1 MGEIKCQEGS
11 SVRLP
16 LPQPSRSQL
25 VETQLAQLQAKNK
38 ALEEE
43 SLGFWMFLL
52 KTVLFPFSFFCSDTL
67 GCKKVNMQHDCD
79 DDLLTTSNAVVSI
92 DSPTRPRNRRLK
104 AKMQET
110 TRVPVSCLA
119 AIDSNY

>member
-1 MGEIKCQEGS
+1 MRHDWIDFIKLLLRSTGHVSLKSLNLLNVSLCVVNFAIFRHAVRDELGELKCQEGS

-43 SLGFWMFLL
+43 SLGFWKFIII
-52 KTVLFPFSFFCSDTL
+52 
-67 GCKKVNMQHDCD
+67 VNFV
-79 DDLLTTSNAVVSI
+79 NGF
-92 DSPTRPRNRRLK
+92 
-104 AKMQET
+104 
-110 TRVPVSCLA
+110 
-119 AIDSNY
+119 

>member
-52 KTVLFPFSFFCSDTL
+52 KTVLFPFSFSARIHLVARRSTC
-67 GCKKVNMQHDCD
+67 NMIVMMI
-79 DDLLTTSNAVVSI
+79 S
-92 DSPTRPRNRRLK
+92 
-104 AKMQET
+104 
-110 TRVPVSCLA
+110 
-119 AIDSNY
+119 